1 MSELLSV
8 TRVNIAEAKARLSEL
23 IDAVL
28 QGEDVVI
35 ARRNTPVAKLTAVSN
50 RASKPTFGMFEG
62 RIEIAD
68 DFDAPLH
75 SFSKYMPPV
84 RRRQRKR

>member
-1 MSELLSV
+1 MSVLLSMM
-8 TRVNIAEAKARLSEL
+8 RVNIAEAKARLSEL

-28 QGEDVVI
+28 QG
-35 ARRNTPVAKLTAVSN
+35 RRRHRAPQPGSQATAFSN
-50 RASKPTFGMFEG
+50 RPSKPTFGMFEG

-68 DFDAPLH
+68 DFAGPLH

>member
-1 MSELLSV
+1 M

-35 ARRNTPVAKLTAVSN
+35 ARRKTPVAKLTPVARRS
-50 RASKPTFGMFEG
+50 AAPKFGMFKG
-62 RIEIAD
+62 RIRIAD
-68 DFDAPLH
+68 DFDAPLEGFEEYTP
-75 SFSKYMPPV
+75 S
-84 RRRQRKR
+84 RRRR